1 VAAPTSYVKGF
12 RHPGVGLIHAVS
24 TSFAVQA
31 VPGARMVVY
40 TPSDVESRIALDKL
54 AAGEGTD
61 AHFPCWPAHAPEL
74 ALMTSRGT

>member
-1 VAAPTSYVKGF
+1 
-12 RHPGVGLIHAVS
+12 
-24 TSFAVQA
+24 
-31 VPGARMVVY
+31 MVVY

-74 ALMTSRGT
+74 AMAADTGIAVLRPVITVPCPPSPRRRQVKET